1 MVKKAEPV
9 ARKKGGPKPKPRAS
23 HWMPEHCTVADLSR
37 IFGVSGRTVRDLDQ
51 REILKHDAA
60 GIRTLDS
67 IHAYLEHLRKA
78 AAGRTSGEQSLAE
91 ERAKET
97 QVKREI
103 GEMKLMQLRG
113 EMLTLSEV
121 SASWSSFASA
131 VKAAVL
137 SIPSKARAKIPH
149 LTAHDAESLKQ
160 MCRDILIDLSEE
172 VKAAVIAAN
181 ERDISGK

>member
-1 MVKKAEPV
+1 MAERKKAGAQRGV
-9 ARKKGGPKPKPRAS
+9 RSGQ
-23 HWMPEHCTVADLSR
+23 WLPEHCTVADLSK
-37 IFGVSGRTVRDLDQ
+37 IFGVSSRTVRDLDQ
-51 REILKHDAA
+51 REIIKHDAG

-78 AAGRTSGEQSLAE
+78 AAGRSSGEQSLTE

-121 SASWSSFASA
+121 SASWSSFAVVVKSA
-131 VKAAVL
+131 VL
-137 SIPSKARAKIPH
+137 GIPSKARAKIPH

-160 MCRDILIDLSEE
+160 MCRDILIDLSVE
-172 VKAAVIAAN
+172 VRDAVIAAN
-181 ERDISGK
+181 EKDISGK